1 MMDLK
6 KEQGRTPERTS
17 FFAALCAGILTHGF
31 ALFNT
36 FSNYDNIAQLHS
48 GFGTGIE
55 SGRWFLEILIRL
67 CHWLKLDYNLPAVNG
82 LLLILLLAISAA
94 FAVSAFSI
102 KSPCSAGILGV
113 LFVVFPTVTSTMIFR
128 YTAFPYGLGIFLSV
142 LAAWV
147 LSQKGVLF
155 LSGLLTALSL
165 GIYQAYAPVTITIFL
180 IQLIVMSLEE
190 GSNFWAVVR
199 QGLYRCAALLVGIA
213 LYYFFLKFFLVVF
226 HLELNDYQGMQNMGK
241 LSLATIP
248 ILIRQAYIDFITMPL
263 RNYCGLANTPLLS
276 GSYLVLALISG
287 IIVLFSLIRRKKVT
301 AVLLTGGLCA
311 LLPLAVNFI
320 VIMCPESYI
329 YTLMVYAF
337 VLVPCFPLVLLGQS
351 SEFDRTFPAKVKS
364 KLWKLTAITTI
375 LVAFLYGYYANV
387 NYTAQH
393 RANQHMEYYAS
404 SILTQARTTP
414 GFDAEKKWIFVGNN
428 QDPMYY
434 FAWDDELI
442 YGGSASPAHL
452 MNTYSSDKWFW
463 YGLGFRYPYPT
474 EEEKSSV
481 IASEEVKAMP
491 CWPSYGSMQVLGDYL
506 VIKFEDI
513 G

>member
-6 KEQGRTPERTS
+6 IEQDRTPARTS
-17 FFAALCAGILTHGF
+17 FFAALCAGIVTHGY

-36 FSNYDNIAQLHS
+36 FSNYDNISQLHS

-55 SGRWFLEILIRL
+55 SGRWFLEILLRL

-82 LLLILLLAISAA
+82 LLLILMLAFSAA
-94 FAVSAFSI
+94 FAVSALSI
-102 KSPCSAGILGV
+102 KRHRAAGILGV

-147 LSQKGVLF
+147 LPRKGGLL

-180 IQLIVMSLEE
+180 IQLILMSLEE
-190 GSNFWAVVR
+190 SSNFSAVVR

-213 LYYFFLKFFLVVF
+213 LYYLFLKFFLFVF
-226 HLELNDYQGMQNMGK
+226 QLELNDYQGMQNMGK
-241 LSLATIP
+241 LSLAAMP
-248 ILIRQAYIDFITMPL
+248 GLIRRAYIDFVTMPS

-287 IIVLFSLIRRKKVT
+287 IAVLFPLIRRKKIAT
-301 AVLLTGGLCA
+301 ILLTGGLCA

-320 VIMCPESYI
+320 VIMCPQSHI

-337 VLVPCFPLVLLGQS
+337 VLAPCFPLVLLGQS
-351 SEFDRTFPAKVKS
+351 SEFDRTFPEKIKT
-364 KLWKLTAITTI
+364 KLWKLTVITTM

-414 GFDAEKKWIFVGNN
+414 GFDAEKKWIFVGYN

-452 MNTYSSDKWFW
+452 MSTYSSNEWFW
-463 YGLGFRYPYPT
+463 YSLGFGYPYPT
-474 EEEKSSV
+474 EEEKASV
-481 IASEEVKAMP
+481 AASEEVKAMP